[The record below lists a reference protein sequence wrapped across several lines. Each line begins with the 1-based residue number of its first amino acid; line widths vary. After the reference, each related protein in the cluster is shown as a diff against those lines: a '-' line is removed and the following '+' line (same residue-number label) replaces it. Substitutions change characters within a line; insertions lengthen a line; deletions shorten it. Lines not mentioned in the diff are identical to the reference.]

1 MRRSLN
7 VSGSLGAGASTN
19 HDFDFRV
26 YGGRLAFSGVRVNVN
41 VTANDKTGAGSIE
54 IIPLVDVGGTLT
66 AETAVA
72 GSTTIAATTTGLFAA
87 VAEADGAPIVRDGL
101 RVRVT
106 AGSGGAAPMTYQA
119 ILVDLATSRK
129 A

>member
-1 MRRSLN
+1 LS
-7 VSGSLGAGASTN
+7 AGASAN

-26 YGGRLAFSGVRVNVN
+26 YGGRCAFTGIRVDVN
-41 VTANDKTGAGSIE
+41 ITANDKTGAGSIE
-54 IIPLVDVGGTLT
+54 IIPLVDINGTLT

-72 GSTTIAATTTGLFAA
+72 GSTSITATTTGLFAA
-87 VAEADGAPIVRDGL
+87 VAESDGAPIARDGL

-119 ILVDLATSRK
+119 ILVDLATSHK